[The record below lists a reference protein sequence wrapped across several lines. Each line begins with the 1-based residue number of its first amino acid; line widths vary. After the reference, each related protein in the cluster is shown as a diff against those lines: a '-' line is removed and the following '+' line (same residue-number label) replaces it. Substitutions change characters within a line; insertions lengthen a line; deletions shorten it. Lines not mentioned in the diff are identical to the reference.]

1 MKITLWLGVTT
12 ALGTVLKGGGVREV
26 ENHFWRRA
34 IPQFS
39 KGEEHETSE
48 LLMEQ
53 RDSGG

>member
-12 ALGTVLKGGGVREV
+12 ALRTVLKGGGVRKV

-48 LLMEQ
+48 LLMS